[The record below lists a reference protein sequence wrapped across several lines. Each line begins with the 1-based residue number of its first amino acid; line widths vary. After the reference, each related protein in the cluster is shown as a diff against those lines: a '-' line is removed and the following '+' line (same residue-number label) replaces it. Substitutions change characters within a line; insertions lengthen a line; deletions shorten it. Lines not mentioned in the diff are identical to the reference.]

1 MNLDTHIDAI
11 WAKFSIIAKCRSCE
25 ISITVENGDFSK
37 LFFHTK
43 NSHYSIS
50 QSPTPSLSL
59 DQTLKDVK
67 VETEDTVTI
76 KFSIEEKEETEQD
89 FDFGIPKEDR
99 FDTNDNQI
107 SNTTVVFPDK
117 KKRYRNIGGRKSKEE
132 KKSIKELKMRQYNL
146 AIEEFKQNKLNTY
159 YSCAKKYGVSSSTL
173 KRLIVTGKS
182 YTGSGR
188 VNKVLTESE
197 QGMLRDH
204 VKKTSDYS
212 YHDLRLRIQELLH
225 TIVRYGM
232 DQSINIVKLRVL
244 V

>member
-11 WAKFSIIAKCRSCE
+11 WEKFSIIAKCRSCE

-37 LFFHTK
+37 LVFHMK
-43 NSHYSIS
+43 SSHYSIS

-76 KFSIEEKEETEQD
+76 KFSIEEKGDTEQD

-107 SNTTVVFPDK
+107 SNSTEVFPDK
-117 KKRYRNIGGRKSKEE
+117 KKRYRNIGGRKSKEDKE
-132 KKSIKELKMRQYNL
+132 SIKELKMRQYKL
-146 AIEEFKQNKLNTY
+146 AIEEFKENKLNTY

-182 YTGSGR
+182 YVGGGKM
-188 VNKVLTESE
+188 NKVLTESE

-204 VKKTSDYS
+204 IKRTSDYS

-225 TIVRYGM
+225 TIVRCGL
-232 DQSINIVKLRVL
+232 I
-244 V
+244 

>member
-11 WAKFSIIAKCRSCE
+11 WEKFSIIAKCRSCE

-37 LFFHTK
+37 LVFHMK
-43 NSHYSIS
+43 SSHYSIS

-76 KFSIEEKEETEQD
+76 KFSIEEKGDTEQD

-99 FDTNDNQI
+99 FDTND
-107 SNTTVVFPDK
+107 K
-117 KKRYRNIGGRKSKEE
+117 KKRYRNRGGRKSKEDKE
-132 KKSIKELKMRQYNL
+132 SIKELKMRQYKL
-146 AIEEFKQNKLNTY
+146 AIEEFKENKLNTY

-182 YTGSGR
+182 YVGGGKM
-188 VNKVLTESE
+188 NKVLTESE

-204 VKKTSDYS
+204 IKRTSDYS

-225 TIVRYGM
+225 TIVRCGL
-232 DQSINIVKLRVL
+232 I
-244 V
+244 